1 MITFDISLGSLIVGV
16 IGTLLTT
23 LIIYLIRE
31 VRILVRLIKRHEKV
45 LFGDPDIED
54 WNGLVKMC
62 LASKKYSI
70 NDRRAFIAL
79 ISILCRN
86 KIIELDGELTES
98 MELLKKE

>member
-1 MITFDISLGSLIVGV
+1 MITFEISLGSMIVGI
-16 IGTLLTT
+16 IGTLLSA
-23 LIIYLIRE
+23 LIIYLTRE
-31 VRILVRLIKRHEKV
+31 VRRLVRLIERHEKV

-86 KIIELDGELTES
+86 KTIELDGELTES
-98 MELLKKE
+98 IEILKKE